1 MARNMNVP
9 VSGKLSFVTARLICV
24 AALMSFTV
32 LAAFAQG
39 NSAANATDAKT
50 TEVLL
55 PGATYDVATIKPHD
69 PNVNISFSSLPN
81 GGFIAK
87 GTTLK
92 NLVCGAYDKFDF
104 QCLGGPA
111 WLDSDRYDVEAK
123 PVSAL
128 SDQLLKLSPEQR
140 GKVQGRMQQALL
152 EDRIKLK
159 AHHETRELPI
169 FALVVAKGGLK
180 MQEGKAGDTYSKGL
194 KWDDGKEMGAGS
206 FTIGNGKMQAQGIS
220 MESLA
225 AQLTQEVEHI
235 VHDQTG
241 LKGIYDFTLK
251 YSDDMAAG
259 ADSAAPSIFTA
270 IQEQLG
276 LKMESTKGPVD
287 VIVIDHVERPSAN

>member
-194 KWDDGKEMGAGS
+194 K
-206 FTIGNGKMQAQGIS
+206 
-220 MESLA
+220 
-225 AQLTQEVEHI
+225 
-235 VHDQTG
+235 
-241 LKGIYDFTLK
+241 
-251 YSDDMAAG
+251 
-259 ADSAAPSIFTA
+259 
-270 IQEQLG
+270 
-276 LKMESTKGPVD
+276 
-287 VIVIDHVERPSAN
+287 

>member
-1 MARNMNVP
+1 MNRDMN
-9 VSGKLSFVTARLICV
+9 KLAAGNLNLPITRLICV

-39 NSAANATDAKT
+39 KAEASAADSKAA
-50 TEVLL
+50 EAIL
-55 PGATYDVATIKPHD
+55 PGAVYDVATIKPHD
-69 PNVNISFSSLPN
+69 PNVNVSFSSLPN

-123 PVSAL
+123 PDSAL
-128 SDQLLKLSPEQR
+128 SDQLLKLSREER

-159 AHHETRELPI
+159 VHHETKELPI

-180 MQEGKAGDTYSKGL
+180 MQEGKTGDTYSKGL
-194 KWDDGKEMGAGS
+194 KGIDGKGMGAGS
-206 FTIGNGKMQAQGIS
+206 YMVGNGKMTAQGIS

-225 AQLTQEVEHI
+225 AQLTQEVGHI
-235 VHDQTG
+235 VQDQTG
-241 LKGIYDFTLK
+241 LKGIYDFTLR
-251 YSDDMAAG
+251 YSDDMAAK
-259 ADSAAPSIFTA
+259 ADSSVPSIYTA
-270 IQEQLG
+270 LQEQLG
-276 LKMESTKGPVD
+276 LKLEPTKGPVD